1 MKILLRLIFL
11 IAPMIVVA
19 LAVTLILGIP
29 IKLFGR
35 NLDSVMFITVVTTL
49 WGFYQAFMNKNSPH
63 RLALAYLDFL
73 EGQGITTKRP
83 LILRLILRAAWHKF
97 NVVRDPRFKLL
108 EELGVEAFSVHE
120 IPKDTVVRARN
131 LTLVSIA
138 VFAPPESGLRAD
150 ACKEA
155 ACDNGAVHL
164 AFAYLDLS
172 WDSAKVTEEGTREFK
187 LSELPRLAPD
197 RLKLRSTVDGQGRR
211 RRFELEIEQIKS
223 ILSQGRWPRSLSE
236 ILQAIYDTGGLSRKG
251 VDLVEFLRTHSW
263 VREALQRLFKNL
275 PTAAIERYLASRQFN
290 AYLLSFAAGR
300 GAKIAAPL
308 DVLVDPKW
316 KGEPYLFER
325 YTPNTR
331 IGLVPRGKK
340 LDEFAAQLEADLPKA
355 IAVAGTDPPRGGEI
369 ILHRMGLSGRDYYR
383 VKLPRVEQRKAITKL
398 RELLARGIEPPD
410 IISVLEHS
418 EKPDELLARI
428 IESPLQDLAGPLD
441 PAEKANLERAGD
453 TLRAALRA
461 ALNVTSERELA
472 EQLERKGVLVRQV
485 EAGAQAVSAVLAS
498 QEYDWPDDRVRVIVR
513 SYLDTLRDL
522 VALVG
527 LPPAAGKTETGEL
540 NTASISVTQPA

>member
-1 MKILLRLIFL
+1 MKVLLRLIFL
-11 IAPMIVVA
+11 IVPMIVVA

-29 IKLFGR
+29 IRIFGR
-35 NLDSVMFITVVTTL
+35 PLDLTVVITVITTL

-73 EGQGITTKRP
+73 EDQGIKTKRP
-83 LILRLILRAAWHKF
+83 SILRLILRAAWHRF
-97 NVVRDPRFKLL
+97 NVARDPRFKLL
-108 EELGVEAFSVHE
+108 EELGVEAFSVPE
-120 IPKDTVVRARN
+120 IPKGTVVTSRN

-155 ACDNGAVHL
+155 ARDNSAVQL
-164 AFAYLDLS
+164 VFAYLDLS

-187 LSELPRLAPD
+187 LVELPRLAPG
-197 RLKLRSTVDGQGRR
+197 RLELRSKADGQGQR
-211 RRFELEIEQIKS
+211 RRFELEIEQVKY

-236 ILQAIYDTGGLSRKG
+236 ILQAIYDTEGLSRKA

-275 PTAAIERYLASRQFN
+275 PAAAIERYLASRQFN

-300 GAKIAAPL
+300 GARIAAPL
-308 DVLVDPKW
+308 DILADRTKW

-325 YTPNTR
+325 YTPMTR

-355 IAVAGTDPPRGGEI
+355 IAAAGTDSPRGGEI

-383 VKLPRVEQRKAITKL
+383 VKLPKVEQRKAIAKL
-398 RELLARGIEPPD
+398 RDLLARGIETPD

-418 EKPDELLARI
+418 ERPDELLAKI

-441 PAEKANLERAGD
+441 PQEKANLERLSDAI
-453 TLRAALRA
+453 RAALRA
-461 ALNVTSERELA
+461 ALNVTSETELA
-472 EQLERKGVLVRQV
+472 ERLEREGVLLSRV
-485 EAGAQAVSAVLAS
+485 EAGTQAVSAVLAP
-498 QEYDWPDDRVRVIVR
+498 QEYPWTEDRVRVIVR
-513 SYLDTLRDL
+513 SYLATLRDL
-522 VALVG
+522 MALVG
-527 LPPAAGKTETGEL
+527 LPPAAG
-540 NTASISVTQPA
+540 